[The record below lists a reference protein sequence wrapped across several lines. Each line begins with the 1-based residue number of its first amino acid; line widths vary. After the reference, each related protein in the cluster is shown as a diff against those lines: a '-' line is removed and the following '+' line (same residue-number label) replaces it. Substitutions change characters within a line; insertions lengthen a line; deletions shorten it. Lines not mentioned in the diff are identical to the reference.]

1 MIKFGKEVN
10 MSETM
15 FMRVEEVAEEM
26 GVSVPYA
33 YKLIRN
39 LNKELKATG
48 CITIAGR
55 IDRKFFHEKF
65 YSTKTNTERRM

>member
-1 MIKFGKEVN
+1 
-10 MSETM
+10 MSNTM

-26 GVSVPYA
+26 DVSIPYA
-33 YKLIRN
+33 YKLIRK
-39 LNKELKATG
+39 LNNELQSTG

-65 YSTKTNTERRM
+65 YSTKSDNERSS

>member
-1 MIKFGKEVN
+1 

-26 GVSVPYA
+26 GVSIPYA

-65 YSTKTNTERRM
+65 YSTNTERRM